1 MRVKRGTTAHRRHK
15 KILKATKG
23 MQHARRSSYR
33 LAKQAVIR
41 ALQYAYRDR
50 RTRKR
55 TMRELWIVR
64 INAAAHQHGTTYS
77 RLISGLRKADVK
89 LDRKVL
95 SELAVNNPK
104 AFEAV
109 VKVAK

>member
-1 MRVKRGTTAHRRHK
+1 
-15 KILKATKG
+15 
-23 MQHARRSSYR
+23 
-33 LAKQAVIR
+33 
-41 ALQYAYRDR
+41 
-50 RTRKR
+50 
-55 TMRELWIVR
+55 MRELWIVR

-77 RLISGLRKADVK
+77 RLISGLRKAGVK

-109 VKVAK
+109 VKTAK